1 MPVAV
6 VRNFECQIQVLRI
19 KRLFRL
25 LLDLPTLFAAWEPLV
40 GAYSC
45 HGHMSFDLPDKIIR
59 ALPDAPDSTDG

>member
-25 LLDLPTLFAAWEPLV
+25 LLDLPTLFAEWEALV

-45 HGHMSFDLPDKIIR
+45 HGRTSFDLPDKIIR
-59 ALPDAPDSTDG
+59 ALTDAPDATDG